1 MKGTIFTSF
10 LSYVEEKL
18 GLKYLDQ
25 MLETVDVKSSGIYTT
40 VGTYDHDELLKY
52 IDYINHVSEHE
63 IQILVEDFGYYLFEK
78 LVNEY
83 PKLIIKFENSLDCIY
98 HIDQTIHRNV
108 RKIHPNAELPNMEAE
123 YNDSKDQLTL
133 SYHSK
138 RPFMYLAKGLIHG
151 CIDYYNDNISVHMID
166 LSEGKSNKAKF
177 ILK

>member
-25 MLETVDVKSSGIYTT
+25 MIETVDVKSSGIYTT

-52 IDYINHVSEHE
+52 IDYINHVSKHKT
-63 IQILVEDFGYYLFEK
+63 QILVEEFGYYLFEK

-83 PKLIIKFENSLDCIY
+83 PKLIKQFDNSLDCIY

-108 RKIHPNAELPNMEAE
+108 RKIHSNAELPNMEAKF
-123 YNDSKDQLTL
+123 NDSKDQLIL

-138 RPFMYLAKGLIHG
+138 RPFMYLCKGLIHG
-151 CIDYYNDNISVHMID
+151 CIDHYNDKISVKMID
-166 LSEGKSNKAKF
+166 LSNGKSNKAKF